1 MIKDWLAAH
10 PRLRPP
16 LFTAALILV
25 VLVFTQFVF
34 SGQGQARGTPA
45 AVLFNGLVFGLLN
58 ALLAAGLVLV
68 YRTTRIINF
77 AQTAIGSVGATFT
90 FQLIQLNDIPFLI
103 AFPLGVLVAGVMGV
117 AFDLIFV
124 RRFFHSARLVLTVL
138 TIAVAGLLSSVGTSL
153 INYLPFFPKDRSLDQ
168 AFGTASIRNLLPF
181 PGLRF
186 KVGGFGLRFGF
197 VELFAIEVA
206 LLALV
211 GLALF
216 FRYTRAGVGVRA
228 MAENSERATLLGI
241 SVGKLSTIVWGIT
254 GLLGGVGV
262 IMTGSLTTPGAAA
275 GIAPAILLPALVA
288 AVVARMESIPTAA
301 VVAVAISVV
310 TQAATFSYR
319 QDTGLVNVALLVV
332 LGAALLVQRRTLLRS
347 DEGGGVS
354 WQATEEQRAIPAEL
368 RHVTGVRVAR
378 WGLALVVF
386 AFVVAWPFLFSTAF
400 TSLGGV
406 ILLHAIVALSIVVLT
421 GWAGQV
427 SLGQF
432 GLAAVGGA
440 VAAGLTGRSGLPFW
454 VAVPLATVAAA
465 AVAAV
470 VGLPAL
476 RIRGLF
482 LAVVTFAF
490 SIAVSATLF
499 KPRYFEW
506 LLPEAVERPS
516 LFFIDFEDEKSMY
529 FLCLAAFLLAV
540 VVVANLR
547 RSRFGR
553 VLIAMRENEAN
564 LQSFGISVVRTKLT
578 AFAVS
583 GALAGFAGAI
593 FVHQQRGIS
602 EQSFV
607 PQRSVDLF
615 LIAVLGGVSSI
626 PGALL
631 GSAYFNATT
640 YFFPGNLFWEAVKP
654 GAVAFL
660 LWVEPGG
667 LIAVVNHV
675 RDSVLRII
683 AQRRQ
688 IVVPSLFADVD
699 PDALARKK
707 VPLAEPLPSGGLA
720 ALPAT
725 VRYTLSSELYLGKGE
740 RTVDKLGP
748 ATPTKEAAAIGAA
761 AESANAAEGDIAP
774 TGASR

>member
-1 MIKDWLAAH
+1 MIRTWLAEH
-10 PRLRPP
+10 PRLQGP
-16 LFTAALILV
+16 LATVALV
-25 VLVFTQFVF
+25 VGVLVYTQLIV
-34 SGQGQARGTPA
+34 SGNGGGGTPTA
-45 AVLFNGLVFGLLN
+45 ILFRGFVFGLMN

-77 AQTAIGSVGATFT
+77 AQTAMGSVGAYMT
-90 FQLIQLNDIPFLI
+90 FQLVQLVDVPFLV
-103 AFPLGVLVAGVMGV
+103 AFPLGVLTAGVMGV
-117 AFDLIFV
+117 AFDLVFV
-124 RRFFHSARLVLTVL
+124 RRFFRSARLVLTVL
-138 TIAVAGLLSSVGTSL
+138 TIAVAGLLSSVGASL
-153 INYLPFFPKDRSLDQ
+153 INYLPIFPKDRTLDE

-181 PGLRF
+181 PGMQFR
-186 KVGGFGLRFGF
+186 VGDFGLRFGF
-197 VELFAIEVA
+197 VELFAIETA

-241 SVGKLSTIVWGIT
+241 SVGVLSTIVWGIT
-254 GLLGGVGV
+254 GVLGGIGV
-262 IMTGSLTTPGAAA
+262 IMTGAMTTPGSAA

-288 AVVARMESIPTAA
+288 AVVARMESIPRAA
-301 VVAVAISVV
+301 LVAVAISVT
-310 TQAATFSYR
+310 TQATTFSYR
-319 QDTGLVNVALLVV
+319 DHSGLVNVALLVL
-332 LGAALLVQRRTLLRS
+332 LGVALLLQRRTLLRA
-347 DEGGGVS
+347 DQGGGVS
-354 WQATEEQRAIPAEL
+354 WQATEEQRPIPAEL
-368 RHVTGVRVAR
+368 RGIPSIRVAR
-378 WGLALVVF
+378 WGFAVVLLG
-386 AFVVAWPFLFSTAF
+386 FVIAWPFLFSTAF

-432 GLAAVGGA
+432 ALAAVGGV
-440 VAAGLTGRSGLPFW
+440 VAAGLTGRSDLPFW
-454 VAVPLATVAAA
+454 VAVPLAT
-465 AVAAV
+465 AVASAV
-470 VGLPAL
+470 AVLIGLPAL

-482 LAVVTFAF
+482 LAAITFAF

-499 KPRYFEW
+499 EPRYFDW
-506 LLPEAVERPS
+506 LLPDAVSRPT
-516 LFFIDFEDEKSMY
+516 LFFLNFEDETSMY
-529 FLCLAAFLLAV
+529 FLCLGAFLIAV
-540 VVVANLR
+540 TMVANLR

-553 VLIAMRENEAN
+553 VLIALRDNEAN
-564 LQSFGISVVRTKLT
+564 LQSFGVNAVRTKLT

-602 EQSFV
+602 EQSFL

-615 LIAVLGGVSSI
+615 LLAVLGGVGSI
-626 PGALL
+626 PGSLL
-631 GSAYFNATT
+631 GAVYYNVTT

-667 LIAVVNHV
+667 LIALVNHL
-675 RDSVLRII
+675 RDSVLRIM

-699 PDALARKK
+699 PEALERKK
-707 VPLAEPLPSGGLA
+707 IPLAEPIQSSGLG

-725 VRYTLSSELYLGKGE
+725 VRYALASELYLGKGE
-740 RTVDKLGP
+740 RVVDKLGP

-761 AESANAAEGDIAP
+761 AESANAAETFP
-774 TGASR
+774 TGVTP

>member
-1 MIKDWLAAH
+1 VIKDRLAAR
-10 PRLRPP
+10 PRLRSAVIGAG
-16 LFTAALILV
+16 TVAA
-25 VLVFTQFVF
+25 VLVLTQLVMP
-34 SGQGQARGTPA
+34 GTGGNRGTPA
-45 AVLFNGLVFGLLN
+45 AFLFNGLVFGLLN
-58 ALLAAGLVLV
+58 ALLAAGLILV

-77 AQTAIGSVGATFT
+77 AQTAIGSVGAAFT

-103 AFPLGVLVAGVMGV
+103 AFPLGVLLAALVGV

-124 RRFFHSARLVLTVL
+124 RRFFKSARLVLTVL
-138 TIAVAGLLSSVGTSL
+138 TIAVAGLLSSVGASL
-153 INYLPFFPKDRSLDQ
+153 INYLPFFPKDRSIDE
-168 AFGTASIRNLLPF
+168 AFGTTSIRDQLPF

-186 KVGGFGLRFGF
+186 QVGDFGLKFGF
-197 VELFAIEVA
+197 VELFAIETA
-206 LLALV
+206 ILALI

-228 MAENSERATLLGI
+228 MAENSDRATLLGI

-254 GLLGGVGV
+254 GLLGGIGV
-262 IMTGSLTTPGAAA
+262 IMTGAVTTPGASF
-275 GIAPAILLPALVA
+275 GIAPAILFPALVA
-288 AVVARMESIPTAA
+288 AVVARMESIPRATL
-301 VVAVAISVV
+301 VAIVISVL
-310 TQAATFSYR
+310 TQATTFSYR
-319 QDTGLVNVALLVV
+319 EDTGLVNVALLVA
-332 LGAALLVQRRTLLRS
+332 LGVALLLQRKTLLRS

-354 WQATEEQRAIPAEL
+354 WQATDEQRPVPNEL
-368 RHVTGVRVAR
+368 RGIASIRVAR
-378 WGLALVVF
+378 WSIALAAL

-432 GLAAVGGA
+432 GLAAIGGV
-440 VAAGLTGRSGLPFW
+440 VAAGLTGRAGWPFW
-454 VAVPLATVAAA
+454 VAVPLATGVAG
-465 AVAAV
+465 AVAAL

-476 RIRGLF
+476 RIKGLF
-482 LAVVTFAF
+482 LAAITFAY

-499 KPRYFEW
+499 KPRYFDW
-506 LLPEAVERPS
+506 LLPDEVDRPS
-516 LFFIDFEDEKSMY
+516 LFFLDFEDEKSMY
-529 FLCLAAFLLAV
+529 FLCLAAFLVAVAV
-540 VVVANLR
+540 VVNLR

-553 VLIAMRENEAN
+553 VLIALRENETN
-564 LQSFGISVVRTKLT
+564 LQSFGVSAVRTKLA
-578 AFAVS
+578 AFVVS
-583 GALAGFAGAI
+583 GALAGFAGAV

-615 LIAVLGGVSSI
+615 LIAVLGGVGSV

-631 GSAYFNATT
+631 GSAYYNATT

-667 LIAVVNHV
+667 LIALVNHL
-675 RDSVLRII
+675 RDSALRIV

-699 PDALARKK
+699 PDALAAQKI
-707 VPLAEPLPSGGLA
+707 PLAEPLPSGGLA
-720 ALPAT
+720 ALPVAS
-725 VRYTLSSELYLGKGE
+725 RYALASELYAGKGE
-740 RTVDKLGP
+740 RVVDKLGP
-748 ATPTKEAAAIGAA
+748 ATPTAEAAAIEAA
-761 AESANAAEGDIAP
+761 AESAHAAEAAT
-774 TGASR
+774 TGAPR